1 MKKFGLFIFIAAL
14 SIGIVSALN
23 CSVGNFGGAIGF
35 DSIKGSGNVKS
46 EKRTVSGFNK
56 VRAGGAVKVEIIAQK
71 EFSVEV
77 EADDNLLP
85 YIKTEVDGGNLKI
98 YSEGRIKTQ
107 NQIRVRISMPE
118 LTGLDISGASSGMV
132 SNVKAESL
140 DLEAS
145 GASKISIDGEVENLV
160 VEASGASTI
169 DAENLRTQEAVA
181 DASGASKVIVSPS
194 AKLKAEASGAST
206 VYYTGEPQSID
217 KNSSGASSVKQK

>member
-14 SIGIVSALN
+14 SVGIVSALN
-23 CSVGNFGGAIGF
+23 CSVGNFGISIGF
-35 DSIKGSGNVKS
+35 DSIKGSGNVQS

-56 VRAGGAVKVEIIAQK
+56 VRAGGAIKVEITAQK
-71 EFSVEV
+71 DFSVEV

-85 YIKTEVDGGNLKI
+85 YIKTEVDGSSLKI
-98 YSEGRIKTQ
+98 YSEGRIKTK
-107 NQIRVRISMPE
+107 NPIRVRISMPE
-118 LTGLDISGASSGMV
+118 LTGLDISGASSGTV

-145 GASKISIDGEVENLV
+145 GASKISIDGEATTLV
-160 VEASGASTI
+160 VEASGASKI

-194 AKLKAEASGAST
+194 AKLKADASGAST

-217 KNSSGASSVKQK
+217 KRSSGASSVKQK